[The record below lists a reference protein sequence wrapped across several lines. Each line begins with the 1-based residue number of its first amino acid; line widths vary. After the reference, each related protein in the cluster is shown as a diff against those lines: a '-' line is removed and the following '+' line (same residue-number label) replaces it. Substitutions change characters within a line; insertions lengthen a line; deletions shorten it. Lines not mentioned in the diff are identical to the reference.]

1 MVRCEVLLDG
11 IQRGVRRRGERV
23 PEDAAREGGE
33 SDLRDAVFLGD
44 PEALAVRGP
53 QEAAAAL
60 RSPVLEHRPDGV
72 HDGVHGGREPE
83 RRGQDGGPRGAPH
96 VRRHER
102 QVGAAV
108 RPQRGARRPVDRP
121 VDPPPAEAPLV
132 RCVDDR
138 SLGRGRGQWRRRLL
152 PARGMAGGGL
162 VYSIGPPARNVP
174 DLKDDPWRP
183 VTPVSPRTAGTTKPL
198 RKRRVRKAKAERHR
212 HVRER

>member
-33 SDLRDAVFLGD
+33 SDLRDAVRLGD

-72 HDGVHGGREPE
+72 HDGAHGGREPE

-121 VDPPPAEAPLV
+121 VDPPPP
-132 RCVDDR
+132 RHR
-138 SLGRGRGQWRRRLL
+138 SFAALTIAAL
-152 PARGMAGGGL
+152 GGGVANGGAAFCPLGAWL
-162 VYSIGPPARNVP
+162 VVASSIPLALQRVM
-174 DLKDDPWRP
+174 
-183 VTPVSPRTAGTTKPL
+183 SPI
-198 RKRRVRKAKAERHR
+198 
-212 HVRER
+212 